1 MRMSAPA
8 SIMLGVGIT
17 ALSACSPAQPQSDER
32 AAAQVPQPPSPLETG
47 PTPAS
52 DNCLLVV
59 WQDQK
64 TRDEQFDLAHDSASG
79 GAISCATGTSA
90 SQFANAFTAIRNAAR
105 AQDKAAILNEVGLPL
120 LYIDANGKRR
130 KLTASDDVDA
140 AFSEVFDDNVLALL
154 RNVDLD
160 ALTVVPD
167 QGAFVRLGSVWLVV
181 DRSGG
186 RPRIVTVNKQALGEA
201 ADAVRAKAEAQRP
214 PAERH
219 RDRARAQLLA
229 ARRTL
234 RRQQAEEQV

>member
-8 SIMLGVGIT
+8 SIMLGVGIA

-32 AAAQVPQPPSPLETG
+32 AAAQVPQPPSPPETG

-90 SQFANAFTAIRNAAR
+90 SQFANAFTAIRSAAR

-130 KLTASDDVDA
+130 ELTASDDVDA

-154 RNVDLD
+154 RDVDLD

-181 DRSGG
+181 NRSGG

-201 ADAVRAKAEAQRP
+201 ADAVRAKAEAGEGTQAPQRSS
-214 PAERH
+214 E
-219 RDRARAQLLA
+219 
-229 ARRTL
+229 
-234 RRQQAEEQV
+234 